1 MNKKMKITTI
11 VILLLIGV
19 GVIALSAIPKIY
31 RAMDASY
38 QKETD
43 PIRVKHIEQIA
54 ATETYTVDA
63 THSAALFQVKHFGI
77 SFVSGRFTDL
87 SGTIGVDRENLN
99 NSSVEIV
106 IRTASVN
113 TDLKERDEHLRNADF
128 LDVKKYPTMSF
139 KSSQVRKIND
149 NLGEITGSF
158 TLHGVTKTITTT
170 VTFLGEV
177 DVPWGQHRAGF
188 ETSFNIKRSDYGM
201 DKLLG
206 PAGDNIQII
215 LFVEAMRI
223 DNSEKKV
230 SD

>member
-1 MNKKMKITTI
+1 MTYLRYVVLPLI
-11 VILLLIGV
+11 VCVIGCPAAAPRQTHTAV
-19 GVIALSAIPKIY
+19 YPASAEI
-31 RAMDASY
+31 
-38 QKETD
+38 
-43 PIRVKHIEQIA
+43 
-54 ATETYTVDA
+54 YTVDA

-87 SGTIGVDRENLN
+87 SGTIAVDRDDHD

-106 IRTASVN
+106 IGTDSVN
-113 TDLKERDEHLRNADF
+113 TDLKSRDKHLRNADF

-149 NLGEITGSF
+149 NSGEITGDF

-170 VTFLGEV
+170 VKFLGEV

-188 ETSFNIKRSDYGM
+188 ETSFHLKRSDYGM

-206 PAGDNIQII
+206 PAGDKIQIT
-215 LFVEAMRI
+215 LFIEAMRI
-223 DNSEKKV
+223 DSPEKKI
-230 SD
+230 